1 MLKSYIWGRI
11 VKVLRPKTKT
21 LTDLLPA
28 EVMDRL
34 LSMGATKRY
43 ADGQLIQ
50 DRGDR
55 RAGLTIV
62 KTGEVVAGNVGQDG
76 SFLTSALLRAGETFG
91 EQTLFSDLRR
101 THTLWAHG
109 PAEIT
114 FVDAKAFF
122 RMFDEEL
129 SIARALL
136 TLTVQRN
143 YEMMNFIDS
152 QRRFSLKARV
162 ARLLLATVDTD
173 ENQSSI
179 ECRQE
184 DLAFMLGV
192 SRVATGKTLKVLE
205 EKRLIKLRYGRID
218 INDIMGLRSLISD
231 EDQFF
236 SVEND

>member
-1 MLKSYIWGRI
+1 M
-11 VKVLRPKTKT
+11 KVLRPKTKT
-21 LTDLLPA
+21 LRDLLPA
-28 EVMDRL
+28 EVMGRL
-34 LSMGATKRY
+34 LSIGSTKRY
-43 ADGQLIQ
+43 VDGQIIQ

-62 KTGEVVAGNVGQDG
+62 KAGQVVAGNVGQDG
-76 SFLTSALLRAGETFG
+76 SFLSSALLRAGETFG

-114 FVDAKAFF
+114 FVNAKAFF
-122 RMFDEEL
+122 RMFDEEP

-152 QRRFSLKARV
+152 QRRFSLRARV
-162 ARLLLATVDTD
+162 ARLLLATVDAD

-192 SRVATGKTLKVLE
+192 SRVATGKAL
-205 EKRLIKLRYGRID
+205 KRLQEKDLVKLRYGRID
-218 INDIMGLRSLISD
+218 INNIRGLRALITD
-231 EDQFF
+231 EDQFY

>member
-1 MLKSYIWGRI
+1 MG
-11 VKVLRPKTKT
+11 
-21 LTDLLPA
+21 
-28 EVMDRL
+28 RL
-34 LSMGATKRY
+34 LSIGSTKRY
-43 ADGQLIQ
+43 VDGQIIQ

-62 KTGEVVAGNVGQDG
+62 KAGEVVAGNVGQDG
-76 SFLTSALLRAGETFG
+76 SFLSSALLRAGETFG

-101 THTLWAHG
+101 THTLRAHG

-114 FVDAKAFF
+114 FVNAKAFF
-122 RMFDEEL
+122 RMFDEEP

-152 QRRFSLKARV
+152 QRRFSLRARV
-162 ARLLLATVDTD
+162 ARLLLATVDAD

-179 ECRQE
+179 EFRQE

-192 SRVATGKTLKVLE
+192 SRVATGKALKLLQ
-205 EKRLIKLRYGRID
+205 EKDLVKLRYGRID
-218 INDIMGLRSLISD
+218 INNIRGLRALITD
-231 EDQFF
+231 EDQFY

>member
-1 MLKSYIWGRI
+1 M
-11 VKVLRPKTKT
+11 KVLRPKTKT

-28 EVMDRL
+28 EVMERL
-34 LSMGATKRY
+34 LSTGTAKRY
-43 ADGQLIQ
+43 ADGQIIQ

-62 KTGEVVAGNVGQDG
+62 TAGEVVAGNVGRDG
-76 SFLTSALLRAGETFG
+76 SFLTSALLRVGETFG

-101 THTLWAHG
+101 THTLWAQG

-114 FVDAKAFF
+114 FVSAKAFF
-122 RMFDEEL
+122 RLLEQEP
-129 SIARALL
+129 SIAHALL

-143 YEMMNFIDS
+143 YEMMDFIDS
-152 QRRFSLKARV
+152 QRRFSLRARV

-173 ENQSSI
+173 DNHSTV

-184 DLAFMLGV
+184 DLALMLGV
-192 SRVATGKTLKVLE
+192 SRVATGKALKQLE
-205 EKRLIKLRYGRID
+205 GKDLITLRYGHID
-218 INDIMGLRSLISD
+218 IDDVAGLRAMVAG

-236 SVEND
+236 EVEND

>member
-1 MLKSYIWGRI
+1 M
-11 VKVLRPKTKT
+11 KVLRPKTKT
-21 LTDLLPA
+21 LRDLLPA
-28 EVMDRL
+28 EVMGRL
-34 LSMGATKRY
+34 LSIGSTKRY
-43 ADGQLIQ
+43 VDGQIIQ

-62 KTGEVVAGNVGQDG
+62 KAGEVVAGNVGQDG
-76 SFLTSALLRAGETFG
+76 SFLSSALLRAGETFG

-114 FVDAKAFF
+114 FVNAKAFF
-122 RMFDEEL
+122 RMFDEEP

-152 QRRFSLKARV
+152 QRRFSLRARV
-162 ARLLLATVDTD
+162 ARLLLATVDAD

-192 SRVATGKTLKVLE
+192 SRVATGKALKLLQ
-205 EKRLIKLRYGRID
+205 EKDLIKLRYGRID
-218 INDIMGLRSLISD
+218 INNIKGLRALIAD
-231 EDQFF
+231 EDQFY

>member
-1 MLKSYIWGRI
+1 M
-11 VKVLRPKTKT
+11 KVLRPKTKT
-21 LTDLLPA
+21 LRDLLPA
-28 EVMDRL
+28 EVMGRL
-34 LSMGATKRY
+34 LSIGSTKRY
-43 ADGQLIQ
+43 VDGQIIQ

-62 KTGEVVAGNVGQDG
+62 KAGQVVAGNVGQDG
-76 SFLTSALLRAGETFG
+76 SFLSSALLRAGETFG

-114 FVDAKAFF
+114 FVNAKAFF
-122 RMFDEEL
+122 RMFDEEP

-152 QRRFSLKARV
+152 QRRFSLRARV
-162 ARLLLATVDTD
+162 ARLLLATVDAD

-192 SRVATGKTLKVLE
+192 SRVATGKALKLLQ
-205 EKRLIKLRYGRID
+205 EKDLVKLRYGRID
-218 INDIMGLRSLISD
+218 INNIRGLRALITD
-231 EDQFF
+231 EDQFY

>member
-1 MLKSYIWGRI
+1 M
-11 VKVLRPKTKT
+11 KVLRPKTKT
-21 LTDLLPA
+21 LEDLFPTEA
-28 EVMDRL
+28 MQRL
-34 LSMGATKRY
+34 FSIGSTKRY
-43 ADGQLIQ
+43 TDGQIIQ

-62 KTGEVVAGNVGQDG
+62 KAGEVVAGNVGQDG
-76 SFLTSALLRAGETFG
+76 SFLSSALLRAGETFG
-91 EQTLFSDLRR
+91 EQTLFTDLRR
-101 THTLWAHG
+101 THTLWAQG

-114 FVDAKAFF
+114 FVSAKAFF
-122 RMFDEEL
+122 RLFNKEPSL
-129 SIARALL
+129 APALL
-136 TLTVQRN
+136 TLMVQRN

-152 QRRFSLKARV
+152 QRRFSLRARV
-162 ARLLLATVDTD
+162 ARLLLAAVETD

-192 SRVATGKTLKVLE
+192 SRVATGKALKLLE
-205 EKRLIKLRYGRID
+205 EKGLIELRYGRIEL
-218 INDIMGLRSLISD
+218 NDIRGLRSLIAE

>member
-1 MLKSYIWGRI
+1 

-21 LTDLLPA
+21 LSDLLPA
-28 EVMDRL
+28 ETMGRL
-34 LSMGATKRY
+34 LSMGSTKRY
-43 ADGQLIQ
+43 VDGQVIQ

-55 RAGLTIV
+55 RVGLTIV
-62 KTGEVVAGNVGQDG
+62 KAGEVVAGNVGHDG
-76 SFLTSALLRAGETFG
+76 SFLTSAVLRPGETFG

-101 THTLWAHG
+101 THTLWALG
-109 PAEIT
+109 PADIT
-114 FVDAKAFF
+114 FVDEKAFF
-122 RMFDEEL
+122 RLFDKEP

-162 ARLLLATVDTD
+162 ARLLLATVDTE

-179 ECRQE
+179 VCRQE

-192 SRVATGKTLKVLE
+192 SRVATGKALKVLE
-205 EKRLIKLRYGRID
+205 GIHLIKLRYGRVD
-218 INDIMGLRSLISD
+218 INDIEGLRLLISD

>member
-1 MLKSYIWGRI
+1 MG
-11 VKVLRPKTKT
+11 
-21 LTDLLPA
+21 
-28 EVMDRL
+28 RL
-34 LSMGATKRY
+34 LSIGSTKRY
-43 ADGQLIQ
+43 VDGQIIQ

-62 KTGEVVAGNVGQDG
+62 KAGEVVAGNVGQDG
-76 SFLTSALLRAGETFG
+76 SFLSSALLRAGETFG

-114 FVDAKAFF
+114 FVNAKAFF
-122 RMFDEEL
+122 RMFDEEP

-152 QRRFSLKARV
+152 QRRFSLRARV
-162 ARLLLATVDTD
+162 ARLLLATVDAD

-192 SRVATGKTLKVLE
+192 SRVATGKALKLLQ
-205 EKRLIKLRYGRID
+205 EKDLVKLRYGRID
-218 INDIMGLRSLISD
+218 VNNIRGLCALITD
-231 EDQFF
+231 EDQFY

>member
-21 LTDLLPA
+21 LSDLLPA
-28 EVMDRL
+28 ETMGRL
-34 LSMGATKRY
+34 LSMGSTKRY
-43 ADGQLIQ
+43 VDGQVIQ

-55 RAGLTIV
+55 RVGLTIV
-62 KTGEVVAGNVGQDG
+62 KAGEVVAGNVGHDG
-76 SFLTSALLRAGETFG
+76 SFLTSAVLRPGETFG

-101 THTLWAHG
+101 THTLWALG

-114 FVDAKAFF
+114 FVRGKAFF
-122 RMFDEEL
+122 QLFEEEPSL
-129 SIARALL
+129 AQALL
-136 TLTVQRN
+136 TLMVQRN
-143 YEMMNFIDS
+143 YEMMDFIDS

-162 ARLLLATVDTD
+162 ARLLLAALDTD
-173 ENQSSI
+173 EHQSTI

-192 SRVATGKTLKVLE
+192 SRVATGKALKVLE
-205 EKRLIKLRYGRID
+205 GIHLIKLRYGRVD
-218 INDIMGLRSLISD
+218 INDIEGLRLLISD

>member
-1 MLKSYIWGRI
+1 M
-11 VKVLRPKTKT
+11 KVLRPKTKT
-21 LTDLLPA
+21 LRDLLPA
-28 EVMDRL
+28 EVMGRL
-34 LSMGATKRY
+34 LSIGSTKRY
-43 ADGQLIQ
+43 VDGQIIQ

-62 KTGEVVAGNVGQDG
+62 KAGEVVAGNVGQDG
-76 SFLTSALLRAGETFG
+76 SFLSSALLRAGETFG

-114 FVDAKAFF
+114 FVNAKAFF
-122 RMFDEEL
+122 RMFDEEP

-152 QRRFSLKARV
+152 QRRFSLRARV
-162 ARLLLATVDTD
+162 ARLLLATVDAD

-179 ECRQE
+179 EFRQE

-192 SRVATGKTLKVLE
+192 SRVATGKAL
-205 EKRLIKLRYGRID
+205 KRLQEKDLVKLRYGRID
-218 INDIMGLRSLISD
+218 VNNIRGLRALITD
-231 EDQFF
+231 EDQFY